1 MPDLRPCLI
10 CRRPADDPLHGP
22 PHGGRAHEVTPRIEQ
37 HDYDPGERRQV
48 IRRRADREAILRRAT
63 GELPAV
69 ERRRLTDRRQP

>member
-1 MPDLRPCLI
+1 
-10 CRRPADDPLHGP
+10 
-22 PHGGRAHEVTPRIEQ
+22 
-37 HDYDPGERRQV
+37 V